1 MLLNETKM
9 RTIMKEILAMNL
21 EKVTKLV
28 NDQLPPFI
36 QQITIVDHG
45 FQSWSM
51 IGNSYKQMRADEI
64 SANVI
69 VALDGLGDFTSN
81 RSTPR
86 EGGGGGQNL
95 NKNSNQHLFSTKE
108 NA

>member
-51 IGNSYKQMRADEI
+51 IGNSYK
-64 SANVI
+64 
-69 VALDGLGDFTSN
+69 
-81 RSTPR
+81 
-86 EGGGGGQNL
+86 
-95 NKNSNQHLFSTKE
+95 
-108 NA
+108 